1 MCVVLTN
8 WTIHLA
14 LKKISA
20 QFVKNKSLTIAGVP
34 GEKPKETSDK
44 LPDSPSKF
52 PCIQL

>member
-1 MCVVLTN
+1 MVLTN

-14 LKKISA
+14 LKKMSA

-34 GEKPKETSDK
+34 GEKPDK